1 VIKGIVVEGNKKGR
15 EHGFSTANILNSEN
29 LSTGIYAAKVFFA
42 EKIYPAA
49 AYVGTPKPE
58 VLEVH
63 LLDFAGDLY
72 GKEIEVLIVKKI
84 REDFHEPDE
93 AKLKAMIENDVK
105 KIRLC
110 LLES

>member
-1 VIKGIVVEGNKKGR
+1 VIRGIVVEGSKKGR
-15 EHGFSTANILNSEN
+15 EHGFPTANILNFEN

-42 EKIYPAA
+42 DRMYPAA
-49 AYVGTPKPE
+49 AYIGTPKPD

-63 LLDFAGDLY
+63 LLDFTGDLY

-105 KIRLC
+105 QIRLC